1 MRTEDVSP
9 RFADLDL
16 WPTGDLVA
24 ALVDAQISAASA
36 VRASQQA
43 LTAAADEAAGRLA
56 GEVGRLIYV
65 GAGASIR
72 LGVQDGVELFPTYGW
87 PDPRLLYV
95 VAGGAGALMES
106 VEGAEDDAVEA
117 VRLAGEHALGAED
130 VVIAIAASGGTPF
143 TVAYARAARAA
154 GALVIGLAN
163 NAGAPLFAESDHPV
177 LLQTGAEVVAGSTR
191 MAAGTAQ
198 KAALNILSTSIM
210 VRLGRTWSNLMVDL
224 ASSNIKL
231 DKRRL
236 AMLRRVVEVDE
247 AAAAAALKEAGGH
260 VKTAALIALGAT
272 RNAAAAL
279 LARNGGNLRQALADQ
294 AGAQSVTT
302 KVSRE
307 PRT

>member
-1 MRTEDVSP
+1 
-9 RFADLDL
+9 
-16 WPTGDLVA
+16 
-24 ALVDAQISAASA
+24 
-36 VRASQQA
+36 
-43 LTAAADEAAGRLA
+43 
-56 GEVGRLIYV
+56 
-65 GAGASIR
+65 
-72 LGVQDGVELFPTYGW
+72 
-87 PDPRLLYV
+87 
-95 VAGGAGALMES
+95 MES

-117 VRLAGEHALGAED
+117 VRLAGEHALTRED

-177 LLQTGAEVVAGSTR
+177 LLETGAEVVAGSTR

-236 AMLRRVVEVDE
+236 AMLARVVEVDE
-247 AAAAAALKEAGGH
+247 AAAVAALKEAGGH

-279 LARNGGNLRQALADQ
+279 LARNGGNLRQALAEQ